1 MSATPARH
9 TAAAT
14 QRLAQPA
21 ASVRRRHLH
30 GAIAVGCIVAL
41 TVAGLEIPA
50 IALLAAGAGAGY
62 SLSGS
67 V

>member
-1 MSATPARH
+1 MNATP
-9 TAAAT
+9 
-14 QRLAQPA
+14 QSSPPRLVRPE
-21 ASVRRRHLH
+21 ASVRRRHIT
-30 GAIAVGCIVAL
+30 AAF
-41 TVAGLEIPA
+41 TVAIITLLAVAGFWSTP